1 MSPDPSEP
9 PAEGKRPGAETSG
22 QASPATAIATT
33 PGTPTLRSSPAP
45 TLAQVAERAGVSL
58 KTASRAVNGEPR
70 VAEATRER
78 VLDAA
83 HQLGFQ
89 LNRAASLLARG
100 LTSNLVGLI
109 TGDLANP
116 FYSAVAKGVE
126 QELRSRGMQLTV
138 ASSDEEPAR
147 ERELIG
153 EFVDRQVRA
162 LILVSTSTD
171 HSDLA
176 GVQARGIPV
185 VFVDRPAVGID
196 ADTVLLDNRRG
207 ARVAVEHL
215 IAAGHTSIGFIG
227 DLSRLETHRERLAGF
242 EDAMRAAGL
251 DAERWVRHD
260 AHDVAA
266 ALDEARALLTQPE
279 PPTALFTSNNRIT
292 IGAVRAMLELDA
304 WPALVGFDD
313 FELADILGITVIAHD
328 PVEMGRTAARLALG
342 AMERRHEG
350 PSGIIL
356 PTRLVQRGSGERVAG
371 R

>member
-9 PAEGKRPGAETSG
+9 PAGGKRPGAEASG
-22 QASPATAIATT
+22 QASAATAIATT
-33 PGTPTLRSSPAP
+33 PGTPALRSSPAP

-126 QELRSRGMQLTV
+126 QELRSQGMQLTV

-356 PTRLVQRGSGERVAG
+356 PTRLLQRGSGERVAE

>member
-1 MSPDPSEP
+1 MATDPSGAQ
-9 PAEGKRPGAETSG
+9 PASVPARPH
-22 QASPATAIATT
+22 T
-33 PGTPTLRSSPAP
+33 PP

-126 QELRSRGMQLTV
+126 QELRSHGMQLTV
-138 ASSDEEPAR
+138 ASSDEEPSR
-147 ERELIG
+147 ERGLIG

-162 LILVSTSTD
+162 LILVSTISD

-176 GVQARGIPV
+176 GVQSRGIPV
-185 VFVDRPAVGID
+185 VFVDRPGVGID
-196 ADTVLLDNRRG
+196 ADSVLLDNRRG
-207 ARVAVEHL
+207 AADAVGHL
-215 IAAGHTSIGFIG
+215 VAAGHTAIGFVG

-242 EDAMRAAGL
+242 QDAMRAASL
-251 DAERWVRHD
+251 DPDRWVRHD
-260 AHDVAA
+260 AHDVGA
-266 ALDEARALLTQPE
+266 ALAEVRGLLTGADR
-279 PPTALFTSNNRIT
+279 PTALFTSNNRIT
-292 IGAVRAMLELDA
+292 IGAVRAMIELDA

-313 FELADILGITVIAHD
+313 FELADVLGVTVIAHD
-328 PVEMGRTAARLALG
+328 PVEMGRTAARLAFG

-350 PSGIIL
+350 PSRVVL
-356 PTRLVQRGSGERVAG
+356 PTRLVQRGSGERPPG
-371 R
+371 T

>member
-1 MSPDPSEP
+1 MATDPS
-9 PAEGKRPGAETSG
+9 GIS
-22 QASPATAIATT
+22 SP
-33 PGTPTLRSSPAP
+33 RSRPAP

-126 QELRSRGMQLTV
+126 QELRSHGMQLTV

-153 EFVDRQVRA
+153 EFVDRQVRG
-162 LILVSTSTD
+162 LILVSTITD
-171 HSDLA
+171 HSDLSA
-176 GVQARGIPV
+176 VQSRGIPV
-185 VFVDRPAVGID
+185 VFVDRPGIGID
-196 ADTVLLDNRRG
+196 ADSVLLDNRRG
-207 ARVAVEHL
+207 ARDAVEHL
-215 IAAGHTSIGFIG
+215 IATGHTSIGFVG
-227 DLSRLETHRERLAGF
+227 DLSRLDTHRERFAGF
-242 EDAMRAAGL
+242 QDAMRAASL
-251 DAERWVRHD
+251 DAEHWVRHD
-260 AHDVAA
+260 AHDVTA
-266 ALDEARALLTQPE
+266 ALEEVRALLTQPD

-292 IGAVRAMLELDA
+292 IGAVRAMIELDA
-304 WPALVGFDD
+304 WPALIGFDD
-313 FELADILGITVIAHD
+313 FELADVLGVTVIAHD
-328 PVEMGRTAARLALG
+328 PVEMGRTAARLALD
-342 AMERRHEG
+342 AMDRRHEG
-350 PSGIIL
+350 PTGIVL
-356 PTRLVQRGSGERVAG
+356 PTHLVQRGSGERLP
-371 R
+371 RR

>member
-1 MSPDPSEP
+1 MTSDSSGARPETP
-9 PAEGKRPGAETSG
+9 PVGAPH
-22 QASPATAIATT
+22 AP
-33 PGTPTLRSSPAP
+33 P
-45 TLAQVAERAGVSL
+45 TLAQVAELAGVSL

-126 QELRSRGMQLTV
+126 QELRSQGIQLAV

-162 LILVSTSTD
+162 LILVSTITD
-171 HSDLA
+171 HSDLTT
-176 GVQARGIPV
+176 VQARGIPV
-185 VFVDRPAVGID
+185 VFVDRPGVGID
-196 ADTVLLDNRRG
+196 ADSVLLDNRQG
-207 ARVAVEHL
+207 AHDATAHL
-215 IAAGHTSIGFIG
+215 IAAGHTAIGFIG

-242 EDAMRAAGL
+242 EDAMRAASL
-251 DAERWVRHD
+251 DPGRWVRHD
-260 AHDVAA
+260 AHDVAT
-266 ALDEARALLTQPE
+266 ALEEVRTLLSQPDA
-279 PPTALFTSNNRIT
+279 PTALFTSNNRIT
-292 IGAVRAMLELDA
+292 IGALRAMIELDR

-313 FELADILGITVIAHD
+313 FELADVLGVTVVAHD

-342 AMERRHEG
+342 AIQRRHGEL
-350 PSGIIL
+350 SHIVL
-356 PTRLVQRGSGERVAG
+356 PTRLVERGSGERLPEG
-371 R
+371 